1 MFNNPE
7 PSGSKNCIMQ
17 KKIILCIWLI
27 FKFLCF
33 GAFAEK
39 PDTLIMLQEATVSA
53 RRHSDFGVGHH
64 ATTIDSTTISRFL
77 AADLGS
83 LLRWHSGAMVR
94 SFGPGS
100 LATSS
105 LRGGRAGQT
114 AVLWNG
120 FSLNSPMNGQTDLS
134 LLPVF
139 FADEIQL
146 QHGGSSALWGSGA
159 VGGSISLN
167 ILHNANH
174 GFSGQA
180 GLQAGSAGDFSQTI
194 RLDFGS
200 RKFSTTLRFFNRD
213 ALNRYR
219 FVNESIAGSPI
230 EKQQNAGFG
239 QTGIMHETLLRL
251 GGSHQIDFRW
261 WWQENNRNIPPS
273 LDFPQF
279 LSEQSDRSLRMSA
292 QYQVSLPEVMIFVRG
307 ARFQE
312 DLSYHDSF
320 DFASTSSFEFLS
332 GEAEVRWKPVSQLTL
347 TSGIGL
353 QGQNAAATDYAREKE
368 RNGLAI
374 FTSAR
379 WEPLPGKL
387 DLVFS
392 GRQEIISG
400 LEIPFTP
407 SFGFSWTFFS
417 DWKLKG
423 NTGYNFRLPSMNDL
437 YWNPGGNPDLL
448 PEQGWSSDLMV
459 VFDGRERNRQ
469 SQFVPVAY
477 VSTGGYYRSIKNWI
491 VWLPQGDSWLWMP
504 ENRAEVSSYGMES
517 RIKGFWN
524 ASPIRAHWTLR
535 FDHTIA
541 RNARE
546 TMPNDPSL
554 DKQLIYVPMNRAG
567 INFTLQYKQ
576 LSIAYDHEFTGKRF
590 DSSDNTTWL
599 PAFHTGNLALHW
611 NRIILDY
618 RLGLSLSAENIWN
631 TRFMILSNRPM
642 PLRIIRAGLQIGFGR

>member
-1 MFNNPE
+1 
-7 PSGSKNCIMQ
+7 MQ
-17 KKIILCIWLI
+17 KTNILCIWLI
-27 FKFLCF
+27 FNSLCF
-33 GAFAEK
+33 SAFAEK
-39 PDTLIMLQEATVSA
+39 PDTLIVLQEATVSA
-53 RRHSDFGVGHH
+53 RRHSDFGAGHH

-77 AADLGS
+77 ASDLGS
-83 LLRWHSGAMVR
+83 LLRWHSGVMVR

-100 LATSS
+100 LATAS

-139 FADEIQL
+139 LADEIQI

-159 VGGSISLN
+159 MGGAISLN
-167 ILHNANH
+167 NRRNANQ
-174 GFSGQA
+174 GLSGQA
-180 GLQAGSAGDFSQTI
+180 GLHAGSVGDFAQTF

-200 RKFSTTLRFFNRD
+200 RKFSSTLRFFNRD

-239 QTGIMHETLLRL
+239 QTGLLHETLLRL
-251 GGSHQIDFRW
+251 GRSHQIDFRW
-261 WWQENNRNIPPS
+261 WWQENHRHIPPS

-279 LSEQSDRSLRMSA
+279 LSEQTDESLRLSA
-292 QYQVSLPEVMIFVRG
+292 QYHVTLPEVMIFVRG

-347 TSGIGL
+347 NSGIGL
-353 QGQNAAATDYAREKE
+353 QGQNAVATDYAGEKE
-368 RNGLAI
+368 RTSLAI

-379 WEPLPGKL
+379 WEPTPEKL
-387 DLVFS
+387 AIVIS
-392 GRQEIISG
+392 GRQEFIRG
-400 LEIPFTP
+400 KQIPFTP
-407 SFGFSWTFFS
+407 SLGFSWTFLS
-417 DWKLKG
+417 EWSIKA
-423 NTGYNFRLPSMNDL
+423 NTGYSFRLPSMNDL

-448 PEQGWSSDLMV
+448 PEQGWSSDLML
-459 VFDGRERNRQ
+459 VFDNRERTLQ
-469 SQFVPVAY
+469 SPFVPVAY
-477 VSTGGYYRSIKNWI
+477 VSAGGYYRSIRNWI

-504 ENRAEVSSYGMES
+504 ENRAQVSSYGMES

-524 ASPIRAHWTLR
+524 ASPIQAHWTLR

-541 RNARE
+541 RNVSE
-546 TMPNDPSL
+546 TAPNDPSL
-554 DKQLIYVPMNRAG
+554 NKQLIYVPMNRAG
-567 INFTLQYKQ
+567 VNLTLQYNQ
-576 LSIAYDHEFTGKRF
+576 LSITYDHEFTGKRF

-599 PAFHTGNLALHW
+599 PSFHTGNLALHW
-611 NRIILDY
+611 SREILDY
-618 RLGLSLSAENIWN
+618 RFGLNITVENIWN
-631 TRFMILSNRPM
+631 TSFQILSNRPM
-642 PLRIIRAGLQIGFGR
+642 PLRIIRAGIQIGFAGIR